1 MILKIDHRDYESL
14 QDAIDEVKDIVQS
27 INDELTEE
35 QNRDFLN
42 KITANY
48 DNAIIKAN
56 GKIKKFDVKLRF
68 NGRKLHSHGKTI
80 W

>member
-1 MILKIDHRDYESL
+1 MKE
-14 QDAIDEVKDIVQS
+14 IVQS

-35 QNRDFLN
+35 ENRDFLN
-42 KITANY
+42 RITANY

-56 GKIKKFDVKLRF
+56 GKVKKFDVKLKF
-68 NGRKLHSHGKTI
+68 NCRKLKNHGKAI